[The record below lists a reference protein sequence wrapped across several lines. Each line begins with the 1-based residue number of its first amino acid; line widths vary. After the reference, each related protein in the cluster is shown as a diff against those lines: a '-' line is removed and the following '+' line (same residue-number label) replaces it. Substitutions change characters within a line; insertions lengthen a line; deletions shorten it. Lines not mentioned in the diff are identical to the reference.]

1 MDFINDNSL
10 SAHSNKLWCDF
21 IDAYGLNPDIISRNV
36 EPILSMLIFFS
47 QVLEQKGGLS
57 GSPAA
62 NKTYETVPPV
72 DLVEEKPSF
81 YGKMS

>member
-1 MDFINDNSL
+1 MIELWKVSRF
-10 SAHSNKLWCDF
+10 KLV
-21 IDAYGLNPDIISRNV
+21 A
-36 EPILSMLIFFS
+36 IFFS

-62 NKTYETVPPV
+62 HKTYETVPPV
-72 DLVEEKPSF
+72 DLVEEKPFF